1 MAGKSSFRHNY
12 WELDDLS
19 SKHVDQLIIRI
30 KTNIM
35 LEFLSA
41 CSPGQSLY
49 PLRASS
55 LIVTKIRL
63 YRVCKKL
70 STSHHSAVCRVSCMT
85 ASVSHMT
92 VKEYWPALSTGNPS
106 KQTCHALSC
115 PSPFNVLTE
124 ACRVW
129 VIFWGIFA
137 GTRLAAFFDV
147 VHLWIFLTVDFRLFG
162 DGLYKPSQSYCFI
175 KNIADVCWWFYLG
188 LLLTDSWDI

>member
-1 MAGKSSFRHNY
+1 MIYPPNMLH
-12 WELDDLS
+12 L
-19 SKHVDQLIIRI
+19 VDQLIICM

-70 STSHHSAVCRVSCMT
+70 STSHHSAVSRVSCMT

-115 PSPFNVLTE
+115 TSPFNILRPVEFESYFGANLLGQD
-124 ACRVW
+124 CPSS
-129 VIFWGIFA
+129 
-137 GTRLAAFFDV
+137 
-147 VHLWIFLTVDFRLFG
+147 FL
-162 DGLYKPSQSYCFI
+162 
-175 KNIADVCWWFYLG
+175 
-188 LLLTDSWDI
+188 